1 MGNSI
6 IGYLFWLSY
15 FGECLRKQGFGCC
28 QEAGIILWLATS
40 INLIY
45 KESRLELAWS
55 HSWFSFFVKA
65 AVTHIRQER
74 RKVGILWVTPWPW
87 VVSFYHTLR
96 VTLSDIAV
104 LWDGLHSRR
113 EQYSLAISIRPGCQ
127 GPLSS
132 FSVIYLDKY
141 LEGNLIKL
149 LDDIKLKKCS
159 QSQLTMKR
167 QRRCRL

>member
-1 MGNSI
+1 M
-6 IGYLFWLSY
+6 IGYLFWLSH
-15 FGECLRKQGFGCC
+15 FGEGLRKQGFGCC
-28 QEAGIILWLATS
+28 QETGIILWLATS

-55 HSWFSFFVKA
+55 HSWFFFFFLKQQSL
-65 AVTHIRQER
+65 ILGR
-74 RKVGILWVTPWPW
+74 REGRLVFCGLHHDPELCH
-87 VVSFYHTLR
+87 FYHTLR

-113 EQYSLAISIRPGCQ
+113 EQYSLAVSIRPGCQ

-149 LDDIKLKKCS
+149 LDDIKLKKGS
-159 QSQLTMKR
+159 QSQLTTKR
-167 QRRCRL
+167 QRQCRL